1 MRIFFRRIHLYLG
14 LAAGLVISIICFTG
28 ATLVFEK
35 ELQSSIY
42 PERYYVPKGTHRVS
56 IDQLTASLR
65 NEVAKAKVSSVKI
78 FEDPSRSVIISYGLS
93 EPHRK
98 SENKSV
104 NKSTKVKEKKNE
116 APRGPS
122 PQAFMNPY
130 TGELISLYEH
140 RNSFFYTMMSL
151 HRWLLIGETGKLITG
166 IATSIFLF
174 ILITGVVLWWPQNK
188 RILQQRLKL
197 KLTQGW
203 KRINHDFHIVM
214 GFYTAIF
221 LFAIAFTGLAWSF
234 QWFNDAIYFVTSSE
248 NKRPEPPA
256 SIYIRGVNT
265 MDVEKIYTEAKT
277 SEPSAVYYT
286 INFPKDSVGSYSVV
300 LLPQN
305 AIHENATHQLY
316 FDQYTGAKIGQLTF
330 QERNLGQRIRSTF
343 YTIHVGSIGG
353 VPGGI
358 IAFISCIAGF
368 TFPITGTILWISRI
382 RRNKN
387 R

>member
-353 VPGGI
+353 VPGRI

-368 TFPITGTILWISRI
+368 TFPITGIILWISRI